1 MNPYVID
8 AFEFCRQK
16 EHREGKIAVANLGRL
31 VEDCADESGDLD
43 WVLQGGSGGHGYPE
57 WDLQVNA
64 TVQLTCQRCLTP
76 FAFQIA
82 SHSTLIL
89 ARDDEKADEM
99 EVSLEDESV
108 DVIVASRAF
117 NIFELI
123 EDEALLALPLAPRH
137 PQCEDAH
144 LPSLSLDEEASPFSS
159 LRGVK
164 Q

>member
-1 MNPYVID
+1 L
-8 AFEFCRQK
+8 
-16 EHREGKIAVANLGRL
+16 HRI
-31 VEDCADESGDLD
+31 
-43 WVLQGGSGGHGYPE
+43 
-57 WDLQVNA
+57 
-64 TVQLTCQRCLTP
+64 
-76 FAFQIA
+76 
-82 SHSTLIL
+82 
-89 ARDDEKADEM
+89 DEKADEM

-137 PQCEDAH
+137 PQCEDVH